1 MKNSIIGIGLGICVS
16 LGLAGALSYFKLDNK
31 VNVISNNTATPDCLV
46 KSMTVYD
53 NNGNIESITS
63 NFIDVKEKY
72 ELEDIVEVVET
83 DAEVLEPEE
92 EVIEPEEEVVEPEEE
107 VIVPD
112 EEVGEPDEEV
122 IVPDEEVIVPE
133 EEGIVPE
140 EFVY

>member
-31 VNVISNNTATPDCLV
+31 VNVIFNNTATPDCLV

-92 EVIEPEEEVVEPEEE
+92 EVLEPEEEVIEREEEVIEPEEEVIEPEEEVLEPEEE
-107 VIVPD
+107 VI
-112 EEVGEPDEEV
+112 E
-122 IVPDEEVIVPE
+122 
-133 EEGIVPE
+133 PE

>member
-46 KSMTVYD
+46 KSMTVFD

-83 DAEVLEPEE
+83 DAEVLEP
-92 EVIEPEEEVVEPEEE
+92 VLLQASNLWMVACVCAATTARALD
-107 VIVPD
+107 VQN
-112 EEVGEPDEEV
+112 
-122 IVPDEEVIVPE
+122 
-133 EEGIVPE
+133 
-140 EFVY
+140 